1 MKINSYEI
9 EKNLEK
15 IKRGSNTGFIG
26 LNILND
32 VCRHLKKDDYL
43 VYRPFLDCEKVIL
56 YTKDEPNIR
65 LFRIDSYEEITH
77 QAIMGSLFGLNIS
90 NETFGDIVLYNGDFY
105 VYLLDSISDLVSNEL
120 GMIGSNYVKLVE
132 VDKDFLSNYK
142 RDYEEH
148 ELIVASLRMDAVIA
162 RLINV
167 NRDKAKEIIKNKL
180 VTLNY
185 EILNKYDYVLK
196 DGDIFSIKKL
206 GKYKYIGIIKNTKKD
221 NYIIKID
228 KYV

>member
-9 EKNLEK
+9 EKNVEK

-32 VCRHLKKDDYL
+32 VCRYLKKDDYY

-56 YTKDEPNIR
+56 YTNKEPNVR

-90 NETFGDIVLYNGDFY
+90 NETFGDIVLYDGYFY
-105 VYLLDSISDLVSNEL
+105 VYLLDSISDLVVNEL

-148 ELIVASLRMDAVIA
+148 ELIVSSLRMDAVIA
-162 RLINV
+162 RLVNV
-167 NRDKAKEIIKNKL
+167 NRDKAKEMIKNKL

-185 EILNKYDYVLK
+185 DILNKHDYVLS
-196 DGDIFSIKKL
+196 DGDIFSIKRL
-206 GKYKYIGIIKNTKKD
+206 GKFKYKEIVNKTKKD
-221 NYIIKID
+221 NYIIRID
-228 KYV
+228 KYI

>member
-9 EKNLEK
+9 EKNVQK

-32 VCRHLKKDDYL
+32 ACRHLKKDDYL

-56 YTKDEPNIR
+56 YVGEEPNVR
-65 LFRIDSYEEITH
+65 LFRIDSYEKITH

-90 NETFGDIVLYNGDFY
+90 NETFGDIVLYDGKFY
-105 VYLLDSISDLVSNEL
+105 VYLLDSISDLVVNEL

-132 VDKDFLSNYK
+132 VDKELLSNYK
-142 RDYEEH
+142 RDYQEH
-148 ELIVASLRMDAVIA
+148 ELIVSSLRVDAVIA

-185 EILNKYDYVLK
+185 EILSKYDYLLK
-196 DGDIFSIKKL
+196 EGDIFSIKRL

-228 KYV
+228 KYI